1 MFRRAYCMR
10 QPPLI
15 LPLPARALPSLRQ
28 LAEKRGKTGDQLAPS
43 ESETGGGAGALLG
56 INNLPGRLYL
66 PSLIIPFFSRSCY
79 TGNI

>member
-1 MFRRAYCMR
+1 MR

-28 LAEKRGKTGDQLAPS
+28 LAEKRGKTSDQLAPS
-43 ESETGGGAGALLG
+43 ESETGGGRVSGGAGALLG
-56 INNLPGRLYL
+56 IDNLPGRLYL